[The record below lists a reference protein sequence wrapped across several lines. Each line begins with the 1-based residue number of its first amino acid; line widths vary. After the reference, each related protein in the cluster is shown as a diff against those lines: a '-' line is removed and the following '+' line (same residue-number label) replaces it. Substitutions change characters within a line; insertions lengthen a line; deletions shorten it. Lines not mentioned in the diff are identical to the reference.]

1 MSAEIRNCEF
11 RFKCHKTWDALEVT
25 PNPTQRFCHECNR
38 TVIYCVTPAELQ
50 SAIVKNQCVAVE
62 LRSGEGFEPRILVGD
77 PIEPGK
83 SCDHVER
90 TKALE
95 SMMDAA
101 DKEAD
106 MALVMHPG
114 RGELGFCHIV
124 WETKKRILKEKYGM
138 EWKTP
143 AEENPDTCFD

>member
-1 MSAEIRNCEF
+1 
-11 RFKCHKTWDALEVT
+11 
-25 PNPTQRFCHECNR
+25 
-38 TVIYCVTPAELQ
+38 
-50 SAIVKNQCVAVE
+50 
-62 LRSGEGFEPRILVGD
+62 
-77 PIEPGK
+77 
-83 SCDHVER
+83 
-90 TKALE
+90 
-95 SMMDAA
+95 MDAA

-143 AEENPDTCFD
+143 AEENPDIFH